1 MGHIRANTPPTSLG
15 NIYPRDDVVAVIDD
29 WDSAQQA
36 VRALSAAGM
45 PEGDVELLD
54 GPSVVEASRSFEQHR
69 GRFQRLEAWLSEAL
83 SDDAAYA
90 RGYVLEAERGH
101 HLVIAHAPQPE
112 VVERVRQ
119 VLRAHGAHSMRHF
132 ESLTV
137 TDLW

>member
-1 MGHIRANTPPTSLG
+1 MHHKTPPPTSLG

-29 WDSAQQA
+29 RESAERA
-36 VRALSAAGM
+36 VRALNDAGL
-45 PEGDVELLD
+45 PESDVDLLD
-54 GPSVVEASRSFEQHR
+54 GPSVAEANRR
-69 GRFQRLEAWLSEAL
+69 LGGRLQRLEAWLSTAL

-90 RGYVLEAERGH
+90 RAYVLETERGH
-101 HLVIAHAPQPE
+101 YLVVAHAPRAD

-119 VLRAHGAHSMRHF
+119 VLRAHGAHSMRHY